1 MPPIRDVD
9 WHSDKSDIVREPQRR
24 AALGQRLG
32 SVLSST
38 STRSKQHSPEYSAIW
53 YKTPSNDRSL
63 ANGINWMIAVRE
75 DLREI
80 RARVAYDI
88 KKLSQFSGDC
98 GSEETLEDD
107 EPPNLFHNS
116 DSEHDGDDT
125 GSAHAGPKS
134 DGSEVGSID
143 LDSDVDS
150 DDVHDVDDVD
160 D

>member
-32 SVLSST
+32 TAALSG
-38 STRSKQHSPEYSAIW
+38 QE
-53 YKTPSNDRSL
+53 SL